1 MIMLISM
8 RRIVSALALVLITA
22 TLFAQ
27 SSDPVALANEY
38 YRQGELEKAQEQYKK
53 LAQNKRNVVRI
64 HDNYFKLL
72 LTIQDFD
79 GAEKYV
85 RSVLRQFPE
94 NYIYEI
100 DLGIVYQA
108 QRKEEAADKHFD
120 GIIKKVAK
128 KARDEKKTNDVR
140 VLAQTFFEKN
150 LREKALLTY
159 QKGREALNRPS
170 LFSLE
175 LANAYRLM
183 NKKELMIKEYLTFSK
198 SQPQNL
204 NYVKNSFQRVLRE
217 PADLDTLETIL
228 YDFIQD
234 SDDPIYNEMLIWTHL
249 QQKNFGAA
257 LRQAYALDQR
267 NKRETVKQEDA
278 PRQGQRRNEGENIIN
293 VGLIAY
299 RNADYKTA
307 EKAFNYIIRDYPE
320 SPSSRLAQKYVLLAE
335 EEVVK
340 ASYPVDT
347 SAVRELIAKYEAFK
361 GQSRDLF
368 TALDAQRRK
377 ALLHAFYLNEIPESI
392 EILTDLVSQ
401 PVGKHRIIA
410 ESKMDLA
417 DIYLLDKQPWESIL
431 LYAQVERMFKDEPLG
446 YEAKLKSAKLS
457 YFKGEFEL
465 AQGHLDILKLATSRE
480 IANDALNLSILIKNN
495 TVFDSTDVV
504 MQEYANVE
512 LLLFQNQK
520 QAALA
525 ALDQM
530 VEKYPQHSIVDEVYF
545 LKAKTYRELGE
556 AGKAIEALN
565 KINEGFYFEILGD
578 DALFLTAVIHED
590 DLKDPEKSM
599 ELYTELLKK
608 FPGSIFVSEARKR
621 FRELR
626 GDF

>member
-1 MIMLISM
+1 MLISM
-8 RRIVSALALVLITA
+8 RKIASVVLLILLAFSAV
-22 TLFAQ
+22 AQ
-27 SSDPVALANEY
+27 SNDPVGLANEY
-38 YRQGELEKAQEQYKK
+38 YRQGELDKARDQYKK
-53 LAQNKRNVVRI
+53 LAKNRRYISRI

-72 LTIQDFD
+72 LTVQDFE

-85 RSVLRQFPE
+85 KNVLKQFPG
-94 NYIYEI
+94 NFIYEI
-100 DLGIVYQA
+100 DLGVVYQA
-108 QRKEEAADKHFD
+108 QRKEEAADRHFD
-120 GIIKKVAK
+120 GIIKRVSN
-128 KARDEKKTNDVR
+128 KARKEGKTNDIR
-140 VLAQTFFEKN
+140 ILAQVFFEKN
-150 LREKALLTY
+150 LREKALQTY
-159 QKGREALNRPS
+159 QRGREAMNRPS

-183 NKKELMIKEYLTFSK
+183 NKKQLMIKEYLVFSK
-198 SQPQNL
+198 SQPNNL

-228 YDFIQD
+228 YDFIQKEAGN
-234 SDDPIYNEMLIWTHL
+234 PIYNEMLVWTHL
-249 QQKNFGAA
+249 QQKNFAAA
-257 LRQAYALDQR
+257 LRQARALD
-267 NKRETVKQEDA
+267 
-278 PRQGQRRNEGENIIN
+278 RRTQNDGENIVN
-293 VGLIAY
+293 VGMIAY
-299 RNADYKTA
+299 RNEDYKVA
-307 EKAFNYIIRDYPE
+307 NKAFGYIINDFSE
-320 SPSSRLAQKYVLLAE
+320 SPSRRLAQKYLLLSE

-340 ASYPVDT
+340 STYPVDT
-347 SAVRELIAKYEAFK
+347 VAVRSLIGKYSAFQE
-361 GQSRDLF
+361 QSRDLF
-368 TALDAQRRK
+368 SALDAQRRK

-392 EILTDLVSQ
+392 EILTDLVNQ

-446 YEAKLKSAKLS
+446 YQAKLKSAKLS

-512 LLLFQNQK
+512 LMLFQNQK
-520 QAALA
+520 QEALT
-525 ALDQM
+525 ALDDM
-530 VEKYPQHSIVDEVYF
+530 LAKYGRHSIADEIHY
-545 LKAKTYRELGE
+545 LKAQTYRELGE
-556 AGKAIEALN
+556 PAKAVEALN
-565 KINEGFYFEILGD
+565 NIIESYNYDILAD
-578 DALFLTAVIHED
+578 DALFLTAVILEED
-590 DLKDPEKSM
+590 LQDADKAM
-599 ELYTELLKK
+599 ELYTEVLNK

>member
-1 MIMLISM
+1 MLISM
-8 RRIVSALALVLITA
+8 RKIASVVLLVLLA
-22 TLFAQ
+22 FSAVAQ
-27 SSDPVALANEY
+27 SNDPVGLANEY
-38 YRQGELEKAQEQYKK
+38 YRQGELDKARDQYKK
-53 LAQNKRNVVRI
+53 LAKNRRYISRI

-72 LTIQDFD
+72 LTVQDFE

-85 RSVLRQFPE
+85 KNVLKQFPG
-94 NYIYEI
+94 NFIYEI
-100 DLGIVYQA
+100 DLGVVYQA
-108 QRKEEAADKHFD
+108 QRKEEAADRHFD
-120 GIIKKVAK
+120 GIIKRVSN
-128 KARDEKKTNDVR
+128 KARKEGKTNDIR
-140 VLAQTFFEKN
+140 ILAQVFFEKN
-150 LREKALLTY
+150 LREKALQTY
-159 QKGREALNRPS
+159 QRGREAMNRPS

-183 NKKELMIKEYLTFSK
+183 NKKQLMIKEYLVFSK
-198 SQPQNL
+198 SQPNNL

-228 YDFIQD
+228 YDFIQKEAGN
-234 SDDPIYNEMLIWTHL
+234 PIYNEMLVWTHL
-249 QQKNFGAA
+249 QQKNFAAA
-257 LRQAYALDQR
+257 LRQARALD
-267 NKRETVKQEDA
+267 
-278 PRQGQRRNEGENIIN
+278 RRTQNDGENIVN
-293 VGLIAY
+293 VGMIAY
-299 RNADYKTA
+299 RNEDYKVA
-307 EKAFNYIIRDYPE
+307 NKAFGYIINDFSE
-320 SPSSRLAQKYVLLAE
+320 SPSRRLAQKYLLLSE

-340 ASYPVDT
+340 STYPVDT
-347 SAVRELIAKYEAFK
+347 VAVRSLIGKYSAFQE
-361 GQSRDLF
+361 QSRDLF
-368 TALDAQRRK
+368 SALDAQRRK

-392 EILTDLVSQ
+392 EILTDLVNQ

-446 YEAKLKSAKLS
+446 YQAKLKSAKLS

-512 LLLFQNQK
+512 LMLFQNQK
-520 QAALA
+520 QEALT
-525 ALDQM
+525 ALDDM
-530 VEKYPQHSIVDEVYF
+530 LAKYGRHSIADEIHY
-545 LKAKTYRELGE
+545 LKAQTYRELGE
-556 AGKAIEALN
+556 PAKAVEALN
-565 KINEGFYFEILGD
+565 NIIESYNYDILAD
-578 DALFLTAVIHED
+578 DALFLTAVILEED
-590 DLKDPEKSM
+590 LQDADKAM
-599 ELYTELLKK
+599 ELYTEVLNK

>member
-1 MIMLISM
+1 MPYNNSIGDLFIKFK
-8 RRIVSALALVLITA
+8 IDIPKVLSPK
-22 TLFAQ
+22 Q
-27 SSDPVALANEY
+27 EEPVGLANEY
-38 YRQGELEKAQEQYKK
+38 YRQGELDKARDQYKK
-53 LAQNKRNVVRI
+53 LAKNRRYISRI

-72 LTIQDFD
+72 LTVQDFE

-85 RSVLRQFPE
+85 KNVLKQFPG
-94 NYIYEI
+94 NFIYEI
-100 DLGIVYQA
+100 DLGVVYQA
-108 QRKEEAADKHFD
+108 QRKEEAADRHFD
-120 GIIKKVAK
+120 GIIKRVSN
-128 KARDEKKTNDVR
+128 KARKEGKTNDIR
-140 VLAQTFFEKN
+140 ILAQVFFEKN
-150 LREKALLTY
+150 LREKALQTY
-159 QKGREALNRPS
+159 QRGREAMNRPS

-183 NKKELMIKEYLTFSK
+183 NKKQLMIKEYLVFSK
-198 SQPQNL
+198 SQPNNL

-228 YDFIQD
+228 YDFIQKEAGN
-234 SDDPIYNEMLIWTHL
+234 PIYNEMLVWTHL
-249 QQKNFGAA
+249 QQKNFAAA
-257 LRQAYALDQR
+257 LRQARALD
-267 NKRETVKQEDA
+267 
-278 PRQGQRRNEGENIIN
+278 RRTQNDGENIVN
-293 VGLIAY
+293 VGMIAY
-299 RNADYKTA
+299 RNEDYKVA
-307 EKAFNYIIRDYPE
+307 NKAFGYIINDFSE
-320 SPSSRLAQKYVLLAE
+320 SPSRRLAQKYLLLSE

-340 ASYPVDT
+340 STYPVDT
-347 SAVRELIAKYEAFK
+347 VAVRSLIGKYSAFQE
-361 GQSRDLF
+361 QSRDLF
-368 TALDAQRRK
+368 SALDAQRRK

-392 EILTDLVSQ
+392 EILTDLVNQ

-446 YEAKLKSAKLS
+446 YQAKLKSAKLS

-512 LLLFQNQK
+512 LMLFQNQK
-520 QAALA
+520 QEALT
-525 ALDQM
+525 ALDDM
-530 VEKYPQHSIVDEVYF
+530 LAKYGRHSIADEIHY
-545 LKAKTYRELGE
+545 LKAQTYRELGE
-556 AGKAIEALN
+556 PAKAVEALN
-565 KINEGFYFEILGD
+565 NIIESYNYDILAD
-578 DALFLTAVIHED
+578 DALFLTAVILEED
-590 DLKDPEKSM
+590 LQDADKAM
-599 ELYTELLKK
+599 ELYTEVLNK

>member
-1 MIMLISM
+1 MK
-8 RRIVSALALVLITA
+8 RILSALFLVVITT
-22 TLFAQ
+22 TLPAQ
-27 SSDPVALANEY
+27 SNDPVALANEY
-38 YRQGELEKAQEQYKK
+38 YRQGDLKKAQEQFKK
-53 LAQNKRNVVRI
+53 LSRNKRNVVRI

-72 LTIQDFD
+72 LTVQDFD

-85 RSVLRQFPE
+85 KNVMKQFPE
-94 NYIYEI
+94 NYMYEI
-100 DLGIVYQA
+100 DLGIVYIA
-108 QRKEEAADKHFD
+108 QQKEEAADKFFD
-120 GIIKKVAK
+120 KLIDKVAK
-128 KARDEKKTNDVR
+128 KAKAERKTNHIR
-140 VLAQTFFEKN
+140 LLATTFFEKN
-150 LREKALLTY
+150 LREKALQTY
-159 QKGREALNRPS
+159 LQGRKALRRAS

-175 LANAYRLM
+175 LANAYRIM
-183 NKKELMIKEYLTFSK
+183 NKKELMIREYLVFSE

-204 NYVKNSFQRVLRE
+204 NYVKNSFQRVLKE
-217 PADLDTLETIL
+217 PGDLDTLETIL
-228 YDFIQD
+228 YDFIQK
-234 SDDPIYNEMLIWTHL
+234 SEGKPIYNEMLVWTHL
-249 QQKNFGAA
+249 QQKNFAAA
-257 LRQAYALDQR
+257 LRQARALDNRIKAEQ
-267 NKRETVKQEDA
+267 VKAEPNA
-278 PRQGQRRNEGENIIN
+278 RRIQKEGENIIN
-293 VGLIAY
+293 VGLIAF

-307 EKAFNYIIRDYPE
+307 EKAFKYIIKDYPD
-320 SPSSRLAQKYVLLAE
+320 SPSSRVAKKYVLLSE

-340 ASYPVDT
+340 ASYPIDT
-347 SAVRELIAKYEAFK
+347 TAVRELIVKYEVFR

-368 TALDAQRRK
+368 TSLDAQRRK

-392 EILTDLVSQ
+392 EILTDLVNQ
-401 PVGKHRIIA
+401 PVGKHRIVA

-504 MQEYANVE
+504 MQEYANIE
-512 LLLFQNQK
+512 LMLFQNQK
-520 QAALA
+520 QEALQ
-525 ALDQM
+525 ALDSM
-530 VEKYPQHSIVDEVYF
+530 VEKYGKHSVIDEVHF

-556 AGKAIEALN
+556 WSKAVESLN
-565 KINEGFYFEILGD
+565 SINEGFYFEILGD
-578 DALFLTAVIHED
+578 DALFLTAVIHQD
-590 DLKDPEKSM
+590 DLKDPEKAM

-608 FPGSIFVSEARKR
+608 YPGSIFVSEARKR